1 MSFINTIDENAYSL
15 IISLM
20 SKNMTATMMF
30 ISYLG
35 SAATLITLT
44 IAFIILLKNRRIS
57 AYIALNLVLVFLLN
71 RILKLIIG
79 RPRPSVLRLVVED
92 GYSFPSGHS
101 MVSMGFYGF
110 LIYLIWVNIKNKKI
124 KYPLVVFLSLLIL
137 FIGISRIYLGVHY
150 FTDVIGGFIIAILYL
165 IIFIKFLYKGNNK
178 MKEKQLLEE
187 KNGKHI

>member
-1 MSFINTIDENAYSL
+1 MSFINTIDENVYSL

-20 SKNMTATMMF
+20 SKNMTSIMMF

-35 SAATLITLT
+35 SAVTLITLT
-44 IAFIILLKNRRIS
+44 IAFIILLKNRRNS

-71 RILKLIIG
+71 RILKLIIA

-124 KYPLVVFLSLLIL
+124 KYPLVIFLSLLIL
-137 FIGISRIYLGVHY
+137 FIGTSRIYLGVHY

-165 IIFIKFLYKGNNK
+165 VIFIKFIYKRNNE
-178 MKEKQLLEE
+178 MKNK
-187 KNGKHI
+187 

>member
-1 MSFINTIDENAYSL
+1 MSFINTIDENVYSL

-20 SKNMTATMMF
+20 SKNMTSIMMF

-35 SAATLITLT
+35 SAVTLITLT
-44 IAFIILLKNRRIS
+44 IAFIILLKNRRNS

-71 RILKLIIG
+71 RILKLIIA

-124 KYPLVVFLSLLIL
+124 KYPLVIFLSLLIL

-165 IIFIKFLYKGNNK
+165 FIFIKFLYKGNNE
-178 MKEKQLLEE
+178 MKK
-187 KNGKHI
+187 K